1 MRGIHFR
8 VPQVSMLVLFRYNIL
23 IDLFLVVKD
32 IYSASDSDNV
42 DDAVLLLQESSTKLF
57 KWLTENKVI
66 QVNVT

>member
-8 VPQVSMLVLFRYNIL
+8 VPQVSMLVLFRCNIL

-32 IYSASDSDNV
+32 IYFASDSDNV

-57 KWLTENKVI
+57 KWITKNKVI
-66 QVNVT
+66 QVSVT

>member
-8 VPQVSMLVLFRYNIL
+8 VPQVSMLVLFHYNIL

-32 IYSASDSDNV
+32 IYFVSDSDNV

-57 KWLTENKVI
+57 KWITKNKVI
-66 QVNVT
+66 QVSVT

>member
-32 IYSASDSDNV
+32 IYFASDSDNV

>member
-32 IYSASDSDNV
+32 IYFASDSDNV

-57 KWLTENKVI
+57 KWLT
-66 QVNVT
+66 